1 MSSTGEEDDDFDLPP
16 VASDDVLTGA
26 AADSADAEN
35 HPKSLPRILR
45 YAKLIGEHGS
55 HIEQRLTAEID
66 ELCPEL
72 ALNKAWAATLDVN
85 TALALATEL
94 DHRAVE
100 DSAPNLRSLSDCVRL
115 VALPAPAGRL
125 YFEHYLRVAKA
136 LVLSLEVIRGGGEQ
150 LCCELEGFTFGWA
163 ALPACSHIA
172 VKHASAA
179 ANAILLGSRMVE
191 YRIAAARQEGIQAQK
206 EEQRWKAEAARKK
219 VEPSGQMPTEDE
231 KLPSDHVI
239 VARLTADEMKNFRLK
254 EILGPLKNLV
264 NVPLPLVTVPPLHE
278 VRSKLLLEF
287 PYAERVIDLVLSDLV
302 GRRVVQLRP
311 IILVGEPGGGKS
323 RFARSLGQALGLHVW
338 RTDCSRADAAF
349 AGTDRRWHTAE
360 PCHPFLAVV
369 RSKTANPMVLLDE
382 LEKAPSSSNV
392 SVGRLWDCLLSF
404 TESETSARYP
414 DPALQINVDLSRLSF
429 IATVNNLDPLPGP
442 IRDRFV
448 VVTFPKPGAE
458 DLDALLPAVLVDL
471 AKERG
476 LDQRWI
482 RTLDENEHTAVARL
496 WRGGSVRR
504 LRRIVDVI
512 LRERDLSATRN

>member
-1 MSSTGEEDDDFDLPP
+1 MSSTGDEDDDFDLPP
-16 VASDDVLTGA
+16 AASDDVLTGA
-26 AADSADAEN
+26 AADSADSEN
-35 HPKSLPRILR
+35 HLKNLPRILR
-45 YAKLIGEHGS
+45 YAKLVGEHGS

-100 DSAPNLRSLSDCVRL
+100 DNTPNLRSLSDCVRL

-136 LVLSLEVIRGGGEQ
+136 LVLSLDVIRGGGEQ

-179 ANAILLGSRMVE
+179 TNAILLGSRMVD

-206 EEQRWKAEAARKK
+206 EEQRWRDEAARKK
-219 VEPSGQMPTEDE
+219 VKPSGQMQTEE
-231 KLPSDHVI
+231 EMLPPDHVI

-254 EILGPLKNLV
+254 EIIGPLKNVV
-264 NVPLPLVTVPPLHE
+264 NVPLPLVTVPPLQE
-278 VRSKLLLEF
+278 VRSKLLLGF

-360 PCHPFLAVV
+360 PSHPFLAVV

-382 LEKAPSSSNV
+382 LEKAPSSSNL

-404 TESETSARYP
+404 TDVESSARYP

-429 IATVNNLDPLPGP
+429 VATVNNLDPLPST

-448 VVTFPKPGAE
+448 VVTFPKPGAG
-458 DLDALLPAVLVDL
+458 DLDALLPAVMVDL
-471 AKERG
+471 AKERE

-482 RTLDENEHTAVARL
+482 QPLDEAEHVAVAKL
-496 WRGGSVRR
+496 WQGGSVRR
-504 LRRIVDVI
+504 LRRIVEII